1 MCEGVSGIEENNLFG
16 LGIFPNPAASEF
28 TLNSD
33 AVGYGS
39 VAILDIT
46 GRVAF
51 QQNTLITSTQK
62 INIQELPN
70 GVYSLVVT
78 IENNRSVVSFVKI

>member
-1 MCEGVSGIEENNLFG
+1 
-16 LGIFPNPAASEF
+16 
-28 TLNSD
+28 
-33 AVGYGS
+33 